1 MRTYDIE
8 VTRDGRWWMI
18 HVPDL
23 ARQRIS
29 RPQLRM
35 LQSWPEWI
43 RTTTASIAGSCGI
56 TATTL
61 IGVSAGT
68 LWWPP
73 STTLASFLRTSPRGR
88 RSCAVAGS
96 AVRTYIRP
104 NRYPGRCMSRD
115 IGACSETFTY
125 LKRAIEHGVVPAR
138 VAELD
143 LPANTATI
151 RAERRSNGARLHFGE
166 RRNGH
171 SGDQGTRTPR

>member
-1 MRTYDIE
+1 
-8 VTRDGRWWMI
+8 MI
-18 HVPDL
+18 HVPHL

-61 IGVSAGT
+61 IGVNPGEFFADIAERS
-68 LWWPP
+68 
-73 STTLASFLRTSPRGR
+73 SQLRR
-88 RSCAVAGS
+88 RSERGEDVHPAERISGAM
-96 AVRTYIRP
+96 YE
-104 NRYPGRCMSRD
+104 PGYRRVQRN
-115 IGACSETFTY
+115 AHL
-125 LKRAIEHGVVPAR
+125 LKRAIKHGVVPAR

>member
-8 VTRDGRWWMI
+8 VTRRPLVDDPR
-18 HVPDL
+18 PRP
-23 ARQRIS
+23 RQATNFS
-29 RPQLRM
+29 AQLRM

-56 TATTL
+56 TATTR

-96 AVRTYIRP
+96 AVKTYIRP

-115 IGACSETFTY
+115 IGACSETLTY
-125 LKRAIEHGVVPAR
+125 SS
-138 VAELD
+138 ELSSTGSC
-143 LPANTATI
+143 LHAL
-151 RAERRSNGARLHFGE
+151 RSWSCRL
-166 RRNGH
+166 
-171 SGDQGTRTPR
+171 TPRPYERSVVLMAPG